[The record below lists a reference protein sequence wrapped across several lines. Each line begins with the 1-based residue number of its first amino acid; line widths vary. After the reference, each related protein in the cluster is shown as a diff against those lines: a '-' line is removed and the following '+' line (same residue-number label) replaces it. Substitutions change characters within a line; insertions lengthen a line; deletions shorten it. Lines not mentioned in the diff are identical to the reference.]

1 MDYIGQLNAFDN
13 WLEYNELGAGPQLL
27 WYKLMAIANK
37 SGWQSELSIA
47 NTRLQAMTKTSEKTL
62 INNRNQLIQN
72 GLLQYKKR
80 GRTKAGIYLITDLT
94 GNFTAKKKV
103 IDTVENPTTG
113 NITVNSKVN
122 PKVNREVNPS
132 VDSTVNPSAYINNT
146 KQDNTNKE
154 DEDDLG
160 VYEFIQVSWGK
171 PPTGLLQ
178 GALGPMI
185 KKWGSDIILFAF
197 RLAFENSV
205 EMPGLKKYV
214 EAILESWNKQNIKTL
229 DDALKAQEDYKNRK
243 KKQSYTP
250 KYQKNVRREK
260 LPDWVDK
267 PQKEQKID
275 PEKKA
280 EIDARFEA
288 YFSRTSDEKE
298 GASD

>member
-1 MDYIGQLNAFDN
+1 
-13 WLEYNELGAGPQLL
+13 
-27 WYKLMAIANK
+27 MAIANK

-132 VDSTVNPSAYINNT
+132 VDSTVNTSAYINNT

-205 EMPGLKKYV
+205 EMPSLKKYV

-243 KKQSYTP
+243 KKQSCTP

-298 GASD
+298 GASN